1 MRGSSAYWSQLWP
14 KAVNDITWFSLV
26 FPPYSIG
33 KPWLSNSGPRIEPKE
48 NRTAEFENSIRS
60 PLSFKVSIES
70 TSRVRKPLL
79 KANFHRAIEEWK
91 SNLAVYSRKFPFSR
105 TSLIKK
111 GKYRKNGGGGRT
123 RAPFSC
129 IKTKGQSSLNLRGI
143 GQLCFCKANTSAA
156 QQRKQPSEEF
166 SIS

>member
-26 FPPYSIG
+26 FPPYRIG

-48 NRTAEFENSIRS
+48 NRTEQSLKIQYDARLFHSKFRS
-60 PLSFKVSIES
+60 
-70 TSRVRKPLL
+70 SRRVVRMKPLL

-111 GKYRKNGGGGRT
+111 GKYRKNGGGGGRT

-156 QQRKQPSEEF
+156 P
-166 SIS
+166 